1 MFGRRAMRGA
11 RRRMAQDRLRRRRL
25 SNVGKR
31 SRATNARGSAS
42 SSERDRLNKLIN
54 KRQRA
59 PYTKPTDAELR
70 KGNTGSRVTPVQD
83 RGPRR
88 AVDPIRTGAKH
99 SGQGRGGRGGIPSV
113 KPIKGSGPRMIVDPL
128 RPSKPADTTGTKH
141 SGQGRGGRGGIPAVA
156 SRGPQ
161 MIVDP
166 LRPSKPATIRAKH
179 SGEGR
184 GGRGGIPD
192 VKAPRPYFKGGNVT
206 PTKNAIGTNDYRK
219 TGTTLSVKDNRKKT
233 K

>member
-128 RPSKPADTTGTKH
+128 RPSKPA
-141 SGQGRGGRGGIPAVA
+141 
-156 SRGPQ
+156 
-161 MIVDP
+161 
-166 LRPSKPATIRAKH
+166 TIRAKH

>member
-1 MFGRRAMRGA
+1 MAFGRKVMRGV
-11 RRRMAQDRLRRRRL
+11 RRRMAQNSLRRRRL
-25 SNVGKR
+25 SNIGR
-31 SRATNARGSAS
+31 RR
-42 SSERDRLNKLIN
+42 R
-54 KRQRA
+54 
-59 PYTKPTDAELR
+59 
-70 KGNTGSRVTPVQD
+70 NTSTVTPVQD

-88 AVDPIRTGAKH
+88 AVDPIRTVTKH

-113 KPIKGSGPRMIVDPL
+113 KPIKGRGPRMIVDPK
-128 RPSKPADTTGTKH
+128 RPSKPADTTVTKH

-156 SRGPQ
+156 SRGPR

-166 LRPSKPATIRAKH
+166 KRPSTSVPKH
-179 SGEGR
+179 SGQGR

-192 VKAPRPYFKGGNVT
+192 VKAPLQPRQARLANPRGVRPSYYKGGLSA
-206 PTKNAIGTNDYRK
+206 TKNAIGSNDYRK

>member
-113 KPIKGSGPRMIVDPL
+113 KPIKGSG
-128 RPSKPADTTGTKH
+128 
-141 SGQGRGGRGGIPAVA
+141 
-156 SRGPQ
+156 SR

>member
-1 MFGRRAMRGA
+1 MFGRRAMRGV

-113 KPIKGSGPRMIVDPL
+113 KPIKGSGPKMMVDPK
-128 RPSKPADTTGTKH
+128 RPTTRVRH
-141 SGQGRGGRGGIPAVA
+141 SGQSKGGQGGLPA
-156 SRGPQ
+156 
-161 MIVDP
+161 
-166 LRPSKPATIRAKH
+166 LPSPVNTQPKLKPATIRARH
-179 SGEGR
+179 SGQGI